1 MIKRLVSLSLV
12 LVTLFSL
19 PLNAAYA
26 VSELTH
32 FSARLS
38 ASPAVYSG
46 PGKEYYRANNGK
58 AQYGS
63 GGVAR
68 IYGLASNGWMMIGY
82 ELGTG
87 DYRIGYV
94 APKNAELLYDVK
106 GGESGIPQLNLD
118 SIPAAITR
126 NCDLTDDPVIH
137 TNPITE
143 LNKGTSV
150 TYLATLGHWAYIEVN
165 CSIGLTRAFVRKEYV
180 STSGSTGGNTVKNPP
195 SASWRTLYRK
205 YIQANG
211 SDEWSMLRL
220 VDLDFNKTPEL
231 LITIGR
237 AHAGT
242 DIRVLAIQKGK
253 VVESDF
259 VIMELDGN
267 SEWDYP
273 ADLLLFHN
281 DATSQNEWLI
291 FDGYI
296 AMGGYESNMVS
307 RLTLSNAKV
316 ELAELFR
323 HEKVTHE
330 QSKTVSHTYF
340 VDGQEVSKNLY
351 NSRIEAFRSHIQP
364 LEYKAAVYDRMA
376 GGKSVLS
383 AYEQIA
389 KEYK

>member
-1 MIKRLVSLSLV
+1 MIKRLVTLTLV
-12 LVTLFSL
+12 LVTLLTISL
-19 PLNAAYA
+19 GTAYA
-26 VSELTH
+26 ASELTH
-32 FSARLS
+32 FSARIS

-58 AQYGS
+58 AQYGR

-82 ELGTG
+82 ELGSG

-106 GGESGIPQLNLD
+106 GGESGIPQLNL
-118 SIPAAITR
+118 SNTPASITR
-126 NCDLTDDPVIH
+126 DCDLTDDPVIH
-137 TNPITE
+137 TNPIAG
-143 LNKGTSV
+143 LGKGTSV
-150 TYLATLGHWAYIEVN
+150 TYLATLGSWAYIEVD

-180 STSGSTGGNTVKNPP
+180 STSGGTGGNTGNNPP

-205 YIQANG
+205 YLQANG
-211 SDEWSMLRL
+211 SDEWGVLKL

-231 LITIGR
+231 LITMGR
-237 AHAGT
+237 TQTGT
-242 DIRVLAIQKGK
+242 NMRVLAIQKGK
-253 VVESDF
+253 VSASDF
-259 VIMELDGN
+259 VIMNVTGN

-273 ADLLLFHN
+273 ADLLLFSN
-281 DATSQNEWLI
+281 GTTSQNEWLI
-291 FDGYI
+291 FDGYTE
-296 AMGGYESNMVS
+296 AGGIESNTVS

-323 HEKVTHE
+323 HESAAKA
-330 QSKTVSHTYF
+330 QSSTVIHTYF
-340 VDGQEVSKNLY
+340 VDGKMVTGNLY
-351 NSRIEAFRSHIQP
+351 NSRISAFRSHIQP
-364 LEYKAAVYDRMA
+364 KEFKAAVYDRLA

-383 AYEQIA
+383 AYEQIV